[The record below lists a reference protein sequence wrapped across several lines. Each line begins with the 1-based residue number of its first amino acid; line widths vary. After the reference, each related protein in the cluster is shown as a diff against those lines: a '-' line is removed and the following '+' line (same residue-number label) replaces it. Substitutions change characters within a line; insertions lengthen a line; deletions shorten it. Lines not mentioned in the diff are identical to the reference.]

1 MWVDAQLPI
10 DEPARLAEIAAA
22 FAAHGIR
29 LLLLTRAAWGGLAI
43 VPDFCARPV
52 AVRRWVIRW

>member
-1 MWVDAQLPI
+1 MPI
-10 DEPARLAEIAAA
+10 DEPATLAEIVAA